1 MNGDRLRVARQRR
14 AMTKKSLAKAMAV
27 TPRTITGWEADE
39 YPPVDSHLRKL
50 TEVLSFPASFFDL
63 DDTGRTLTEAV
74 SFRSL
79 TRRTAGQRDA
89 VIAMCD
95 IAQDVTAWLDDR
107 FGIPVPALPDL
118 RDEDPVIAATLLRQE
133 WGLGNRPIK
142 NMIHLLEAKGVR
154 VFSLSENCREIDA
167 CSYWSDGVPFV
178 LLNTE
183 VSNERCRYDMAH
195 ELGHL
200 ILHTHA
206 APTGRAAEKEANS
219 FASEFLMPEA
229 SVRMNSAEYWSIS
242 MLVKKKR
249 LWNVSVS
256 ALAYRLHQLG
266 RMSDWHFKAL
276 NIELRRRGFKDQE
289 PAPSPKEQSDVMET
303 VLARMRERGI
313 TLRFAANE
321 MSIPESELRGLLHG
335 LAKVSFDGLAEQ
347 TREPQVGTYL
357 RVIK

>member
-1 MNGDRLRVARQRR
+1 
-14 AMTKKSLAKAMAV
+14 MTKKSLAEAMAL

-39 YPPVDSHLRKL
+39 YPPDGSHLRRL
-50 TEVLSFPASFFDL
+50 TEILDFPVSFFDL
-63 DDTGRTLTEAV
+63 DDTARTPAEAV

-107 FGIPVPALPDL
+107 FSIPAPALPDL
-118 RDEDPVIAATLLRQE
+118 RDETPVVAATLLRQE
-133 WGLGNRPIK
+133 WGLGSRPIK

-154 VFSLSENCREIDA
+154 VFSLSENCREVDA

-200 ILHTHA
+200 VLHAHA
-206 APTGRAAEKEANS
+206 APTGRAAENEANS
-219 FASEFLMPEA
+219 FASEFLMPES
-229 SVRMNSAEYWSIS
+229 SVHVNFAESWSIP
-242 MLVKKKR
+242 MLIEKKR

-266 RMSDWHFKAL
+266 MIPDWHFKSL
-276 NIELRRRGFKDQE
+276 NIELRRRGFKAQE
-289 PAPSPKEQSDVMET
+289 PEPSPKEQSDVMET
-303 VLARMRERGI
+303 VLERMRERGI

-321 MSIPESELRGLLHG
+321 MSIPESELRGLLYG
-335 LAKVSFDGLAEQ
+335 LAKVSIDGLAEQ
-347 TREPQVGTYL
+347 TKGLKVGTHL